1 VVVDGGADRRSSDPD
16 DHPADDSVR
25 GGSSMIN
32 VTGEAAKDVVK
43 GLSGNPLML
52 GLLCLNVLGVGAA
65 VWYLEKINGRNA
77 ELFSTLLKS
86 CIGGT
91 T

>member
-1 VVVDGGADRRSSDPD
+1 
-16 DHPADDSVR
+16 
-25 GGSSMIN
+25 MIN

-77 ELFSTLLKS
+77 EMFTILLKA
-86 CIGGT
+86 CLPGGT